1 MEIKI
6 DNVTYKGTR
15 ILFKETAK
23 LKRNLINKMIDI
35 LESYG
40 YEEMMIPVIQMSE
53 TFSKKVGNENQNMMY
68 TFKDMGNRD
77 LCLSPEYTAVVQL
90 VGKEKFKYQKDVKL
104 FYIGECFRGER
115 PQAGRYRQ
123 FTQFGVEVLNPSKDY
138 SSELLEIAKKMIE
151 TMTTNYEVSLDTT
164 RGLDYYKGGKGFE
177 IACPE
182 LGAQKQICGGGE
194 YDGGLGFAVGIDRL
208 LMCK

>member
-6 DNVTYKGTR
+6 DSTYKGTR

-23 LKRNLINKMIDI
+23 LKRSLINKMIEI

-40 YEEMMIPVIQMSE
+40 YEEMMIPIIQKSE
-53 TFSKKVGNENQNMMY
+53 IFAKKVGEENQNMMY
-68 TFKDMGNRD
+68 NFKDMGDRN
-77 LCLSPEYTAVVQL
+77 LCLSPEYTAIVQL

-104 FYIGECFRGER
+104 FYIGECIRGER

-138 SSELLEIAKKMIE
+138 MSELIEISKKLIE
-151 TMTTNYEVSLDTT
+151 IVTNNYVVNDDAT
-164 RGLDYYKGGKGFE
+164 RGLDYYKNGKGFE
-177 IACPE
+177 ISCPE

-194 YDGGLGFAVGIDRL
+194 YDGGIGFAIGVDRL
-208 LMCK
+208 MLLKK

>member
-6 DNVTYKGTR
+6 DSTYKGTR

-23 LKRNLINKMIDI
+23 LKRSLINKMIEI

-40 YEEMMIPVIQMSE
+40 YEEMMIPIIQKSE
-53 TFSKKVGNENQNMMY
+53 IFAKKVGEENQNMMY
-68 TFKDMGNRD
+68 NFKDMGDRN
-77 LCLSPEYTAVVQL
+77 LCLSPEYTAIVQL

-115 PQAGRYRQ
+115 PQSGRYRQ
-123 FTQFGVEVLNPSKDY
+123 FTQFGVEVLNPSKSY
-138 SSELLEIAKKMIE
+138 MSELIEISKKLIE
-151 TMTTNYEVSLDTT
+151 IITNNYDVNDDAT
-164 RGLDYYKGGKGFE
+164 RGLDYYKNGKGFE
-177 IACPE
+177 ISCPE

-194 YDGGLGFAVGIDRL
+194 YDGGIGFAIGVDRL
-208 LMCK
+208 MLLKK

>member
-6 DNVTYKGTR
+6 DSTYKGTR

-23 LKRNLINKMIDI
+23 LKRSLINKMIEI

-40 YEEMMIPVIQMSE
+40 YEEMMIPIIQKSE
-53 TFSKKVGNENQNMMY
+53 IFAKKVGEENQNMMY
-68 TFKDMGNRD
+68 NFKDMGDRN
-77 LCLSPEYTAVVQL
+77 LCLSPEYTAIVQL

-138 SSELLEIAKKMIE
+138 MSELIEISKKLIE
-151 TMTTNYEVSLDTT
+151 IVTNNYVVNDDAT
-164 RGLDYYKGGKGFE
+164 RGLDYYKNGKGFE
-177 IACPE
+177 ISCPE

-194 YDGGLGFAVGIDRL
+194 YDGGIGFAIGVDRL
-208 LMCK
+208 MLLKK